1 MHAAYMRL
9 FEYNMAPIGSKILD
23 HSLFA
28 VEGFLHR
35 HRDVDQRYLKQD
47 KAGMNEVVKQYWER
61 WLNHSCIHILK
72 TASNRC
78 LAVDVSQGIPLNV

>member
-47 KAGMNEVVKQYWER
+47 KAGMNEVV
-61 WLNHSCIHILK
+61 
-72 TASNRC
+72 
-78 LAVDVSQGIPLNV
+78 